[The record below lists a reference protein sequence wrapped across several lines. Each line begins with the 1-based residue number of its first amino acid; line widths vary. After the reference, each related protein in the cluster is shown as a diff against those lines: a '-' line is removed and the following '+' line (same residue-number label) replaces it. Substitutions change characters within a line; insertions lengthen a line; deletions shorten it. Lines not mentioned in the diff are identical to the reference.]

1 MGVSEW
7 VFLLVPA
14 YSGCPGPK
22 AVKRLCVCVC
32 CSTVLKK
39 PKRMQFQFSQSL
51 IFIHIKITTQ
61 SNVKLAVMSG
71 KAEIT
76 WLADHVHWG
85 KMGATAQLLVLLPN
99 WRIITWGAR
108 LYLKWSIIEDSTTS
122 EVKQASVALHVT
134 WWDTATYS
142 IFTAK
147 SSVPIKISSSVNKYK
162 KVNSLIPGV
171 QDTILLEDGR
181 TCQRSDV
188 CNSRNSSVFQ

>member
-1 MGVSEW
+1 MV
-7 VFLLVPA
+7 
-14 YSGCPGPK
+14 
-22 AVKRLCVCVC
+22 VCVC
-32 CSTVLKK
+32 LLLYCTQKTKK
-39 PKRMQFQFSQSL
+39 DAVSVQS
-51 IFIHIKITTQ
+51 IINIHTHKNYDTQ